1 MHTITSTQNEKYK
14 FFKSLKQ
21 KKYRTK
27 TGLYTVEGMKSV
39 LDAASSGA
47 QTEALIVSESF
58 FKSQKSS
65 IPRQTE
71 IYSVSDS
78 IFAPLSDTEAPQG
91 IIAVI
96 KKDCEKEFLPDLS
109 KAYIY
114 CDRLQDPGNLG
125 TIIRTADAAGFGGI
139 LLSNDCADLY
149 SPKTVRSS
157 MGSFFHIQAYE
168 NCSLCT
174 LSKLKTLGFSVV
186 CGILSDKTI
195 DYTAADFTK
204 PVLLVIGNEAN
215 GICDEILKI
224 SDCDVK
230 IPISG
235 KAESLNAAVAAGI
248 LMYEVNRQRNAFK
261 KVK

>member
-1 MHTITSTQNEKYK
+1 MHTISSTQNEKYK

-39 LDAASSGA
+39 LDAVSSGA

-58 FKSQKSS
+58 YNEQKELMPHHS
-65 IPRQTE
+65 E

-96 KKDCEKEFLPDLS
+96 KKNLKKEFLPDLS
-109 KAYIY
+109 KAYVY

-149 SPKTVRSS
+149 SPKTVRAS
-157 MGSFFHIQAYE
+157 MGSFFHIEAYE
-168 NCSLCT
+168 SCSADT
-174 LSKLKTLGFSVV
+174 LTELKSLGFSVV
-186 CGILSDKTI
+186 CGVLSDKTI
-195 DYTAADFTK
+195 EYTAADFTK
-204 PVLLVIGNEAN
+204 PVILVIGNEAN
-215 GICDEILKI
+215 GICGDILKI

-248 LMYEVNRQRNAFK
+248 LMYEVNRQRNLSK